1 MRRLSLTLLT
11 LALTGW
17 LIAGVAHV
25 RSLRTDNE
33 DERSRWTMRRNQCLL
48 LSSVSMNS
56 LVVIT
61 LYRYVKNSRIEEADT
76 ERKRPG
82 HHYSTVI
89 LSPVCG

>member
-1 MRRLSLTLLT
+1 MSRLSLTLLT

-17 LIAGVAHV
+17 LIASVAHV

-48 LSSVSMNS
+48 LSSISMNS

-61 LYRYVKNSRIEEADT
+61 LYRYG
-76 ERKRPG
+76 RKFAYRMN
-82 HHYSTVI
+82 
-89 LSPVCG
+89 

>member
-25 RSLRTDNE
+25 RSLRADNE

-48 LSSVSMNS
+48 LSSISMNS
-56 LVVIT
+56 FVVIA
-61 LYRYVKNSRIEEADT
+61 LYRYAKKLTHR
-76 ERKRPG
+76 RG
-82 HHYSTVI
+82 
-89 LSPVCG
+89 